1 MRTNRAIKQKLRNFR
16 VTEDLDNRLVRAAE
30 LVQADVSRLLRD
42 FAVQGTEQILA
53 DRAVQD
59 ELRRRYA
66 I

>member
-16 VTEDLDNRLVRAAE
+16 VTEDLDNRLVQAAE
-30 LVQADVSRLLRD
+30 IVQADVSRLLRD
-42 FAVQGTEQILA
+42 FVAQGTAQILS

>member
-1 MRTNRAIKQKLRNFR
+1 MRTNRAIKNKLRNVR
-16 VTEDLDNRLVRAAE
+16 ITQDLDDRLVQAAE

-42 FAVQGTEQILA
+42 FAIQGTEQILA

>member
-1 MRTNRAIKQKLRNFR
+1 MRTNRAIKTTLRTFR
-16 VTEDLDNRLVRAAE
+16 VTEDMNDRLLRAAE
-30 LVQADVSRLLRD
+30 LVDADVSRLLRD
-42 FAVQGTEQILA
+42 FVWQGTEQVLS